1 MDHSRSGG
9 YRSRYVA
16 VETRKLARDFWPHF
30 NRGVAV
36 VIVVTQILILFAI
49 AALLY
54 FIGFFESNP
63 LAFASTLVAQTILG
77 VVASAI
83 LYKFV
88 ARPIK
93 DLLAAIIHVS
103 GEPTA
108 TTPPNPNDKRF
119 EKSGFKDVL
128 QTVYQLASNEPTTD
142 TKSTLIASGPAT
154 AASPVVALSAPTT
167 PNTLIENALN
177 ETKCGFVVMNHE
189 RKITFANKAAP
200 INVDQNGVSSLS
212 LLFNGQDTLDAWL
225 NECEKTAVHAEHTW
239 TRIANK
245 LPEEDNRRFFDVIA
259 SYDKSAESEVVL
271 TLVDRT
277 EVYIVGE
284 EELDFIAFAAHELRG
299 PITVIRGYLDV
310 LEDELKDVLKDDQH
324 ELFRRLTV
332 SANRLSG
339 YINNI
344 LNTSRYDRRHLKM
357 HLSETSVAEVYETI
371 RDDMDLRASAQGRLL
386 AVAIPT
392 DLPKIA
398 GDPASLSEVFGNL
411 IDNAI
416 KYSNEGGAINVTA
429 AMKGDLVEVCVQ
441 DHGIGMPGNV
451 VSNLFQKFYRSH
463 RSRETVAGTGIG
475 LYISKAIVESHGGT
489 ISVRSEEGQGSTFIV
504 SLPTFQSVAAKIKA
518 GDNSNEELIDQKN
531 GWIKNHSMYRG

>member
-1 MDHSRSGG
+1 M
-9 YRSRYVA
+9 A
-16 VETRKLARDFWPHF
+16 VDKKADNPRLAKDFWPSF
-30 NRGVAV
+30 SRGAA
-36 VIVVTQILILFAI
+36 ILIIVLQVIILLAI

-54 FIGFFESNP
+54 FIGFFANNP
-63 LAFASTLVAQTILG
+63 FAFAGTLVAQTILG

-83 LYKFV
+83 IYKFV

-93 DLLAAIIHVS
+93 DLLAAIVHVS
-103 GEPTA
+103 GEPTN
-108 TTPPNPNDKRF
+108 TTPPNPNEKRF
-119 EKSGFKDVL
+119 ERSGFKNVL
-128 QTVYQLASNEPTTD
+128 QTIYQLASTDDDSPKPT
-142 TKSTLIASGPAT
+142 PA
-154 AASPVVALSAPTT
+154 AAQTTGANSAVVPVVAAVPTKEAT
-167 PNTLIENALN
+167 GKLIENALN
-177 ETKCGFVVMNHE
+177 ETICGFVVMNHA

-200 INVDQNGVSSLS
+200 LSTDQAGVTSLS
-212 LLFNGQDTLDAWL
+212 LLFNGDDTLEAWL
-225 NECEKTAVHAEHTW
+225 ADCDKNAVHAEKTW
-239 TRIANK
+239 ARIPDK
-245 LPEEDNRRFFDVIA
+245 LPDEENRRFFDVVA
-259 SYDKSAESEVVL
+259 SYDKGAESEVVL
-271 TLVDRT
+271 TLIDRT
-277 EVYIVGE
+277 NLYKVGE

-310 LEDELKDVLKDDQH
+310 LEDELHDVLKDDQQ

-357 HLSETSVAEVYETI
+357 HLEEASTSAVYDTI
-371 RDDMDLRASAQGRLL
+371 RDDMDLRASAQNRILT
-386 AVAIPT
+386 VNIPA
-392 DLPKIA
+392 DLPTIA
-398 GDPASLSEVFGNL
+398 ADTASLGEVFGNL

-429 AMKGDLVEVCVQ
+429 SVKGDTVEISVE

-475 LYISKAIVESHGGT
+475 LYISKAIVESHGGN
-489 ISVRSEEGQGSTFIV
+489 ISVRSEEGKGSTFIV
-504 SLPTFQSVAAKIKA
+504 SLPTFNSVADKLKA
-518 GDNSNEELIDQKN
+518 GNNSNEELIEQGS